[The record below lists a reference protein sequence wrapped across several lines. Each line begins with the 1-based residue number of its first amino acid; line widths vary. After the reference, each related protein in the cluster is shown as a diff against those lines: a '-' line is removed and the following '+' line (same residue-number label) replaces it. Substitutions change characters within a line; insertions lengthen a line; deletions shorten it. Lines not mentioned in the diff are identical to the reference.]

1 MALETFPELATNLI
15 YSVLCLVP
23 GFVTLKAAQF
33 AAGTDFDLDTMDKTT
48 WSLVGSG
55 LSLSLLYLL
64 YVLWVDLTTG
74 RLALVVSIDL
84 TWTALVAAYPLL
96 IVVAVGL
103 GFLLGRLFQLTRPPG
118 ASHGTVSPPR
128 QK

>member
-23 GFVTLKAAQF
+23 GFVTLKVAQF
-33 AAGTDFDLDTMDKTT
+33 AAGREFDLDQMDKTT

-64 YVLWVDLTTG
+64 YVLWVDVTTG
-74 RLALVVSIDL
+74 RLALVVPIDL

-96 IVVAVGL
+96 IAVAVGL
-103 GFLLGRLFQLTRPPG
+103 GVLVGRLSRFARP
-118 ASHGTVSPPR
+118 AHGRDGPTSGEGST
-128 QK
+128 